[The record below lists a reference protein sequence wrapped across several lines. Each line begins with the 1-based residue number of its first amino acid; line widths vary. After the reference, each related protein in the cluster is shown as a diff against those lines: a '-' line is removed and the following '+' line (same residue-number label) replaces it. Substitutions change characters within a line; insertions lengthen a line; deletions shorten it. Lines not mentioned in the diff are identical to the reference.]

1 MQLSYKKLC
10 KMLIDQDMS
19 KQDLREKAGISSAS
33 MAKLGKGENI
43 TTDVLL
49 KICKTM
55 NCKVEDIIETISDD
69 EE

>member
-1 MQLSYKKLC
+1 
-10 KMLIDQDMS
+10 MLIDQDMS

>member
-1 MQLSYKKLC
+1 
-10 KMLIDQDMS
+10 MLIDQDMS

-55 NCKVEDIIETISDD
+55 NCKVENIIETISDD

>member
-1 MQLSYKKLC
+1 MQLSYKKLW

-43 TTDVLL
+43 TTYVLL